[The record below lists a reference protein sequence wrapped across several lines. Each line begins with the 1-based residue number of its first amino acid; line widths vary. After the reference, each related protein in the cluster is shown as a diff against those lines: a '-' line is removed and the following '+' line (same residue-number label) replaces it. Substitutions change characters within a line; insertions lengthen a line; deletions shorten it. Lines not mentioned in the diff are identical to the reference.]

1 MRPRRLVPLA
11 VAACLSMPFVIFA
24 QPQYTVHDVGTL
36 GGSSSQATG
45 VNNSGQVVGG
55 STTVSSLIR
64 PFRTAANS
72 AINPATD
79 DLGTLCLSFLCKFAI
94 NRATGINSSGQVVG
108 VSREDFVT
116 PAGFRTAPNSPINP
130 ATDNLLGFGFHNIDN
145 IVPTGINDSG
155 QVAGWIQPC
164 DFLGC
169 EQIEVFAFRTAPN
182 SPMNLATDDLGTL
195 GGAPPYFY
203 TATRASGINSSG
215 QVVGDS
221 YSSYSATGLDKH
233 AFRTA
238 PNSRINPVTDDLG
251 TLGGSFSGATGI
263 NSSGQVVGA
272 SRTVSGQ
279 VHAFRTAANSAINPA
294 TDDLGTLGGSF
305 SQAAGINRSGQVVG
319 YSTAA
324 SGEQHAFLYSG
335 GVIHDLNNLIA
346 TNSGWTIAA
355 ANATND
361 LGQIAGNGIINGV
374 QHAIRL
380 DPTFAGFVSL
390 LQEYIGSLDLPPG
403 IRTDLKS
410 VLQAALNALQR
421 GDSIAARNQ
430 FIAFENKVNAL
441 RGKTL
446 TDTQADILLNLAA
459 KAIQLLS

>member
-1 MRPRRLVPLA
+1 
-11 VAACLSMPFVIFA
+11 
-24 QPQYTVHDVGTL
+24 
-36 GGSSSQATG
+36 
-45 VNNSGQVVGG
+45 
-55 STTVSSLIR
+55 
-64 PFRTAANS
+64 
-72 AINPATD
+72 
-79 DLGTLCLSFLCKFAI
+79 
-94 NRATGINSSGQVVG
+94 
-108 VSREDFVT
+108 
-116 PAGFRTAPNSPINP
+116 
-130 ATDNLLGFGFHNIDN
+130 
-145 IVPTGINDSG
+145 
-155 QVAGWIQPC
+155 
-164 DFLGC
+164 
-169 EQIEVFAFRTAPN
+169 
-182 SPMNLATDDLGTL
+182 
-195 GGAPPYFY
+195 
-203 TATRASGINSSG
+203 
-215 QVVGDS
+215 
-221 YSSYSATGLDKH
+221 
-233 AFRTA
+233 
-238 PNSRINPVTDDLG
+238 VTDDLG

-263 NSSGQVVGA
+263 NSSGQVVG
-272 SRTVSGQ
+272 SSLTVGGQ
-279 VHAFRTAANSAINPA
+279 LHAFRTAANSAINPA

-319 YSTAA
+319 YSTTA

-446 TDTQADILLNLAA
+446 TDTQADTLLNLEA
-459 KAIQLLS
+459 KALQLL